1 MGGCLLAIVGQH
13 NSMWSFPPPAGH
25 DGGCT
30 SVLQDWTSC
39 LPLGSSSGGGA
50 GRSKISCVR
59 RQFKELYLG
68 GPARRKIIGRHGF
81 NSHNNFC
88 SAARWLQAAFCAV
101 TAPCKRCRCPIPPIP
116 KRPAHAMHR
125 LSETAGLIIAACP
138 AC

>member
-1 MGGCLLAIVGQH
+1 MGCLLAISSANRTACGAFHPQRGMMGGAQVCCRLFA
-13 NSMWSFPPPAGH
+13 SCPP
-25 DGGCT
+25 
-30 SVLQDWTSC
+30 C
-39 LPLGSSSGGGA
+39 LVARVGGGA

-68 GPARRKIIGRHGF
+68 GPAWREIIGRHGF

-88 SAARWLQAAFCAV
+88 AGAMKLRGLCAV

-125 LSETAGLIIAACP
+125 QSETVRLIIAGCP